1 MTMEVRRGYWT
12 PVDWCYQCLWITMW
26 VLGTPW
32 PSART
37 ANALNHWAISPA
49 PYIIL
54 LTSLYMKS
62 FMVCNFL
69 LRASCPH
76 SKMFRFWG
84 ISDLGFSDWDKPHLC
99 TFRATFW
106 HSPPCSYSMRKQQ
119 SYRQLLY
126 HIRVFHIISIFS
138 ITSPSHHGFKSP
150 TGLGSV
156 SKMLEPALV
165 CYFFFL

>member
-1 MTMEVRRGYWT
+1 
-12 PVDWCYQCLWITMW
+12 
-26 VLGTPW
+26 
-32 PSART
+32 
-37 ANALNHWAISPA
+37 
-49 PYIIL
+49 
-54 LTSLYMKS
+54 MKS

-165 CYFFFL
+165 CFFFFFIAMITHHDQNQIEGGGVLFPCTTLRSRPITKEI